1 MKSFLT
7 ISAVVILVLAVL
19 TPQASACK
27 YGCTPG
33 YWKNHIEAW
42 PSAITTTETLG
53 ENFNVG
59 FFGNVTF
66 SDALAFHGGSD
77 IDGAKQI
84 LLRAGAAALL
94 NSYKFGS
101 NFISP
106 STVINLVNTA
116 LASGNRQTIL
126 NAASYLDGL
135 NNTGCPL

>member
-59 FFGNVTF
+59 FSAT
-66 SDALAFHGGSD
+66 
-77 IDGAKQI
+77 
-84 LLRAGAAALL
+84 
-94 NSYKFGS
+94 
-101 NFISP
+101 SP
-106 STVINLVNTA
+106 SAMPWRSMAGRISTEPNKYCFVQVPPP
-116 LASGNRQTIL
+116 
-126 NAASYLDGL
+126 
-135 NNTGCPL
+135 C